1 MRAAHRDRAAAA
13 TLPAQEREPSG
24 RRGSARLLVL
34 LLALSVV
41 TLAGVYLW
49 LYLRQPVSVP
59 VGFDTPKYIWRAN
72 LVAEEGVDALPG
84 STPSWFR
91 ENADRPGYPVLA
103 GLIRGSTGVTPFELA
118 FVLPAAM
125 AVLIGLGAGTF
136 ALRGLR
142 EADWA
147 FPFYAVGVGAS
158 VNVALTAVGLAD
170 NLIVDALIVATAAT
184 AAVVAAGQGGGAAA
198 LLLLTAAA
206 LVHWPFALVFLLVL
220 AAVGVALV
228 PESFVRWRRGER
240 AVQTPAARLGA
251 LVGVAGATMGAAMA
265 LAPALPELPRAG
277 FGQFTRKLRALV
289 PLYRL
294 PFVGPL
300 AVAGAAALAFPRDR
314 ARLRGLILAVV
325 WAGTAVAAVALLA
338 LGVKTAAHRVLAFA
352 LGIPILAVAA
362 VVGAVRVLERIRP
375 ALAPVGYLLAGAA
388 VAVGAGLAT
397 DAWSTR
403 DRSWMPIPQ
412 LIQARQAGEYL
423 EAVDN
428 QGPVIFLINPFA
440 ERPGSPVELAFRV
453 LRAGLPGDQV
463 ASAHVY
469 LGDPNELLA
478 GRATLRPENRA
489 YNKVSRRHFRDVE
502 PLLDAHS
509 IVLLLAS
516 FNEGRTPGE
525 EEVGNEVAPGISVLQ
540 GPTPEG
546 LTLDPPALPQPVS
559 AQSLIANLALVLG
572 LLWLSGLG
580 WARSLLPLSWPERVA
595 LAPAL
600 GMAALVVGGLLVG
613 RLGLG
618 GVAPAG
624 IPVTAGIIVLGWVP
638 FLVARRRPSPQEG
651 ATG

>member
-13 TLPAQEREPSG
+13 TLPAHESEPAER
-24 RRGSARLLVL
+24 RRSSRLLVL

-49 LYLRQPVSVP
+49 LYLREPVSVP

-72 LVAEEGVDALPG
+72 LVAEVGVNALPD

-142 EADWA
+142 EPDWA

-170 NLIVDALIVATAAT
+170 NLIVDALLVAAAAT
-184 AAVVAAGQGGGAAA
+184 AMVVVGGEGGGPAAV
-198 LLLLTAAA
+198 LLLAAAA
-206 LVHWPFALVFLLVL
+206 LVHWPFGLVFLLVL
-220 AAVGVALV
+220 AAVGVALL

-240 AVQTPAARLGA
+240 AVRTPAARMGA
-251 LVGVAGATMGAAMA
+251 LVGVAAAGMAGALA
-265 LAPALPELPRAG
+265 LAPAAPELPRAG
-277 FGQFTRKLRALV
+277 FGQFTRKLRALA
-289 PLYRL
+289 PLYRF

-300 AVAGAAALAFPRDR
+300 AVAGAVALAFPRDR
-314 ARLRGLILAVV
+314 ARLRGLLLAVV
-325 WAGTAVAAVALLA
+325 WAGSAVAAVALLA
-338 LGVKTAAHRVLAFA
+338 LGVKTAAHRMLAFA

-362 VVGAVRVLERIRP
+362 LVGAVRVLGRIRP
-375 ALAPVGYLLAGAA
+375 ALAPVGYLLAAAA

-403 DRSWMPIPQ
+403 DRSWMPIQQ

-428 QGPVIFLINPFA
+428 QGPVIFVLNPHA
-440 ERPGSPVELAFRV
+440 QRPGSPVELAFRV
-453 LRAGLPGDQV
+453 LRAGLPGEHV
-463 ASAHVY
+463 ASVHVY
-469 LGDPNELLA
+469 LGEPNELLA

-489 YNKVSRRHFRDVE
+489 YNKVSTRHFRDVE
-502 PLLDAHS
+502 PLLEANP
-509 IVLLLAS
+509 IVLLLSS
-516 FNEGRTPGE
+516 FNEGRPRGE
-525 EEVGNEVAPGISVLQ
+525 EEVGYQAAPGISVLQ

-546 LTLDPPALPQPVS
+546 LTLSPPTLPQRVS
-559 AQSLIANLALVLG
+559 ALSLIANLALVLG

-618 GVAPAG
+618 GVASTG
-624 IPVTAGIIVLGWVP
+624 IAVTAAVTVLGWAP
-638 FLVARRRPSPQEG
+638 HLLMLLRRRRS
-651 ATG
+651 AA